1 LRSVLGARGNLCAR
15 GVVDKGLAQGK
26 PPNLRARIQ
35 ASKPTARST
44 LASVDFTIEP
54 QFDDTF
60 ALKLATDEWEV
71 NLRAAGDEFVRLSF
85 EIPLDV
91 ISRIVAEVRRL
102 MKLPP
107 ESTGE

>member
-1 LRSVLGARGNLCAR
+1 
-15 GVVDKGLAQGK
+15 
-26 PPNLRARIQ
+26 
-35 ASKPTARST
+35 
-44 LASVDFTIEP
+44 VDFTIEP

-71 NLRAAGDEFVRLSF
+71 NLRAAGDEFVRLADIRAAEWVKGRSIRAGESAGAAAFWARTGDGAALMIGRDDETWDISF